1 MSIPIPPPPTTGT
14 CASTSG
20 ISGPVSPSGSE
31 SRSTDTAVKS
41 THTVSRTASYS
52 LSLFPRTEPKGR
64 KPEVLAPAP
73 VTLPIPVPAPAPV
86 QLEPIPLRESSPQST
101 LVDLPSATIPFPS
114 SCPPLE
120 TIHERPEGSEDAP
133 RPQLVRRRSSLKNGN
148 GHCGN
153 GNGRASRLSIVSQT
167 KSVTW
172 AMDRDWVEQMAK
184 YENATREAE
193 VICQELDDAR
203 AEYRVCVAEMR
214 EICRNIAIA
223 SEKIRL
229 ETQVLHRE
237 ETAIRDQELKLIH
250 TSELV
255 ESKESL
261 YREKVLAVMEETK
274 RVVQLCDKKR
284 DHRDD

>member
-1 MSIPIPPPPTTGT
+1 MGRPCES
-14 CASTSG
+14 C
-20 ISGPVSPSGSE
+20 PSGSLCPV
-31 SRSTDTAVKS
+31 RLVWVLARVQLQ
-41 THTVSRTASYS
+41 A
-52 LSLFPRTEPKGR
+52 R
-64 KPEVLAPAP
+64 KVPQVLVLAPAP
-73 VTLPIPVPAPAPV
+73 VTLPIPIPAPAPV

-193 VICQELDDAR
+193 VICE
-203 AEYRVCVAEMR
+203 C
-214 EICRNIAIA
+214 
-223 SEKIRL
+223 
-229 ETQVLHRE
+229 
-237 ETAIRDQELKLIH
+237 
-250 TSELV
+250 
-255 ESKESL
+255 L
-261 YREKVLAVMEETK
+261 YVFSS
-274 RVVQLCDKKR
+274 C
-284 DHRDD
+284 